1 MKTIKLTEVQY
12 YKLFENIGALK
23 GDDQSDVIDYVGPS
37 QGMSMITTA
46 VNNSDGDIEYGK
58 PMNTGSDKFAK
69 EKAPQTPFSS
79 RRSGLAVP

>member
-1 MKTIKLTEVQY
+1 MKIIKLTEAQY
-12 YKLFENIGALK
+12 YKLFEDVGALK
-23 GDDQSDVIDYVGPS
+23 GDDQSDVIDYVGGS
-37 QGMSMITTA
+37 QGMSMITAPVTNA
-46 VNNSDGDIEYGK
+46 DDDLEFGK